1 MEKHKTRKH
10 LRKNTKRK
18 HYSSEDFIESSQKK
32 KISNRRITS
41 SVLDRKEV
49 NNFLRSVCDSLP
61 CDQLCKSSSHH
72 SLGIPIP
79 ESIGLKTSLIML
91 TLYGIVGKI
100 PDSICL
106 LTNLR
111 SLELSK
117 GSIEG
122 EIPTNIGNLQ
132 QLESLKLSQNQI
144 SGNIPESLF
153 TLTRLDTL
161 DLGYNRLEGKLS
173 ESIWNLTYLTR
184 LNLSNNINLTGDI
197 SENIGRLKDLW
208 SFHFDRTSIN
218 SFIPDSI
225 EQCEEL
231 DGISISYESDS
242 LNDIALM
249 QMCNLVLTEKIP
261 KLCRINIFHYREI
274 NSLVF
279 NEDEIFDYVP
289 NEEDTYQQY
298 RETEHQH
305 LLTYVQ
311 QIKTRLEDYEPTL
324 M

>member
-1 MEKHKTRKH
+1 MEKHKTRKR

-18 HYSSEDFIESSQKK
+18 NYSSEEFIESSQKK
-32 KISNRRITS
+32 KISNRRLTS

-49 NNFLRSVCDSLP
+49 NNFLRSVCDRLP
-61 CDQLCKSSSHH
+61 CDQLCNSSPHH

-79 ESIGLKTSLIML
+79 ESIGLKTSLILL
-91 TLYGIVGKI
+91 TLYGIAGKI

-122 EIPTNIGNLQ
+122 EIPTNIGNLK
-132 QLESLKLSQNQI
+132 QLESLSLSQNQI

-153 TLTRLDTL
+153 TLTRLDSL
-161 DLGYNRLEGKLS
+161 NLGHNKLEGKLS
-173 ESIWNLTYLTR
+173 ESIWNLIYLSS

-197 SENIGRLKDLW
+197 SENIGRLKDLEY
-208 SFHFDRTSIN
+208 FHFDRTSIN

-231 DGISISYESDS
+231 ESISISYESDS
-242 LNDIALM
+242 LNNIALM

-261 KLCRINIFHYREI
+261 RLCRINIFHYRDI

-279 NEDEIFDYVP
+279 SEDEVFNYVP
-289 NEEDTYQQY
+289 NEQDTYQQY
-298 RETEHQH
+298 QELEHQH